1 MKAIIGMDS
10 FKGSLSS
17 VDANQAVVIGIKQVF
32 PDAVVKSFAMADG
45 GEGTVETLVDGM
57 NGSLV
62 EVSVTGPLGTPI
74 KASYGL
80 IEDEDL
86 AIVEVA
92 SACGLTLLSEDK
104 LNPLVTTT
112 FGVGELINHAF
123 NAGARKFIIGLGGSS
138 TNDGGVG
145 MLQAM
150 GYEFLDAD
158 RKEIGFGGGSLSS
171 IHSIRR
177 TAESEKFNECEFRVA
192 CDVSNILYGEQG
204 ASYVFGPQKG
214 ADSDMLK
221 MLDAGLKHYAKLT
234 AEKMNIDITEVEGG
248 GAAGG
253 LGAAFHGYLNGQL
266 ESGVELIMDVLGV
279 ELEMED
285 ANLVI
290 TGEGR
295 IDAQTSMGKVPAGM
309 AGMAGKFNIPV
320 IAVGG
325 SLSEDSYDLNNHGI
339 DAVFSIQP
347 KPVSIEEAM
356 DCERSRINIEKTAEQ
371 IMRALK
377 INL

>member
-123 NAGARKFIIGLGGSS
+123 KAGARKFIIGLGGSS
-138 TNDGGVG
+138 TNDGGAG

-150 GYEFLDAD
+150 GYEFLDGAG
-158 RKEIGFGGGSLSS
+158 KEIEFGGGALSS
-171 IHSIRR
+171 VHSINQ
-177 TAESEKFNECEFRVA
+177 TAESEKFKDCEFRVA
-192 CDVSNILYGEQG
+192 CDVSNVLYGEQG
-204 ASYVFGPQKG
+204 ASYIFGPQKG
-214 ADSDMLK
+214 AGSDMLK
-221 MLDAGLKHYAKLT
+221 VLDAGLKHYAEMT
-234 AEKMNIDITEVEGG
+234 YQEMNIDITKVAGG

-279 ELEMED
+279 EAEIED

-309 AGMAGKFNIPV
+309 ANMAGKYNVPIV
-320 IAVGG
+320 AVGG
-325 SLSEDSYDLNNHGI
+325 SLSEDAYDLNHHGI
-339 DAVFSIQP
+339 NAVFSIQP
-347 KPVSIEEAM
+347 EPVSIEEAM
-356 DCERSRINIEKTAEQ
+356 DGERTRMHIEKTVEQ
-371 IMRALK
+371 IIRTLK
-377 INL
+377 ITL

>member
-150 GYEFLDAD
+150 GYEFMDVEGN
-158 RKEIGFGGGSLSS
+158 EIAFGGGFLSS
-171 IHSIRR
+171 IDSIRK
-177 TAESEKFNECEFRVA
+177 TVESEKFKDCEFRVA
-192 CDVSNILYGEQG
+192 CDVSNVLYGAQG
-204 ASYVFGPQKG
+204 ASYIFGPQKG

-221 MLDAGLKHYAKLT
+221 ALDAGLKHYADFTSKEMGIEIST
-234 AEKMNIDITEVEGG
+234 IEGG

-253 LGAAFHGYLNGQL
+253 LGAAFHGYLNGRL

-279 ELEMED
+279 ESEMNNAD
-285 ANLVI
+285 LVI

-309 AGMAGKFNIPV
+309 AGLAVKYDVPI

-325 SLSEDSYDLNNHGI
+325 SLTDDAYKLNHHGI
-339 DAVFSIQP
+339 NAVFSIQNEP
-347 KPVSIEEAM
+347 LSIEEAM
-356 DCERSRINIEKTAEQ
+356 NSKRTRANIEKNVEQ
-371 IMRALK
+371 IMKVLK
-377 INL
+377 ITL